1 MIPLTSI
8 RRELGLRLQEVRNSP
23 SFQRSIDHGQH
34 VIELHASRRAET
46 GTFVTFIYEKDSE
59 RLLRHIIGT
68 DEDQVILQ
76 SLAWSEKNSLTI
88 TTEAPERLQ
97 GASEDERS
105 AETGLVQKFQNG
117 SATEE
122 IDSTLEK
129 FYTARRSSSRRT
141 QSDRRDP
148 PNTHLTTAIV
158 GWMKPGNCDFIGT
171 RGIAKITT
179 AASRVARDFGVKSL
193 SVNRSIYFPAFVFL
207 LLFTLL
213 LLLSEQFGRFSDPS
227 SMRESGKAIDQA
239 AVEKATLID
248 PKAVTK
254 RDFQSDLTRVLTE
267 FRRHLFGVGLFP
279 YPVEI
284 NVSANEERVVSY
296 VHAALKKITRKL
308 RGAQTELKNHVASPF
323 NLKIVSRHRPAVNLV
338 TRIHS
343 RPVASYQRR
352 LAHKIGPF
360 VLYRQSIGGAGLFV
374 HKNALATRTN
384 GRSWKKIRSDS
395 RTFEKQLA
403 HFFLSMWRP
412 GSYALG
418 P

>member
-23 SFQRSIDHGQH
+23 SFQRSIDHGQY

-129 FYTARRSSSRRT
+129 FYTARSSSRT

-158 GWMKPGNCDFIGT
+158 GWIKPGNCDFIGT
-171 RGIAKITT
+171 RGIARITT

-239 AVEKATLID
+239 AVEKATLVD

-279 YPVEI
+279 HPVEI

-308 RGAQTELKNHVASPF
+308 RGAQTELKNHVASSF

-374 HKNALATRTN
+374 QKDAPTTRTN
-384 GRSWKKIRSDS
+384 GRSWKTIRSDS
-395 RTFEKQLA
+395 RKLERQLA
-403 HFFLSMWRP
+403 RLFRSMWRR
-412 GSYALG
+412 GRYALR

>member
-1 MIPLTSI
+1 MNPLMSI

-23 SFQRSIDHGQH
+23 SFQRSIDHRQH

-46 GTFVTFIYEKDSE
+46 GTFVTFIYEKNSE

-88 TTEAPERLQ
+88 ITEASERLQ
-97 GASEDERS
+97 GASENERS
-105 AETGLVQKFQNG
+105 TETGLVQKFQNG
-117 SATEE
+117 LATEE

-129 FYTARRSSSRRT
+129 FCTARRSSARKT

-148 PNTHLTTAIV
+148 PNTHLATAIV
-158 GWMKPGNCDFIGT
+158 GWMKPGNCDFIGK

-179 AASRVARDFGVKSL
+179 AAGRVARDFGVKSL

-227 SMRESGKAIDQA
+227 SMRKSGTAIDQA
-239 AVEKATLID
+239 AVEKAILID
-248 PKAVTK
+248 PKTVTK

-284 NVSANEERVVSY
+284 NVSPNEERVVSY

-308 RGAQTELKNHVASPF
+308 RGAQTELKNHVASSF
-323 NLKIVSRHRPAVNLV
+323 NLKIASRYRPTVNLV

-395 RTFEKQLA
+395 RTLEKQLA

-412 GSYALG
+412 GRYALG

>member
-129 FYTARRSSSRRT
+129 FYTARSSSRT
-141 QSDRRDP
+141 QSDRRDPPDP

-171 RGIAKITT
+171 RGIATITT

-213 LLLSEQFGRFSDPS
+213 LLLSEQFGHQKQNSEEQQKDETVKINR
-227 SMRESGKAIDQA
+227 A
-239 AVEKATLID
+239 AHFVEFHT
-248 PKAVTK
+248 
-254 RDFQSDLTRVLTE
+254 
-267 FRRHLFGVGLFP
+267 
-279 YPVEI
+279 
-284 NVSANEERVVSY
+284 
-296 VHAALKKITRKL
+296 
-308 RGAQTELKNHVASPF
+308 
-323 NLKIVSRHRPAVNLV
+323 
-338 TRIHS
+338 
-343 RPVASYQRR
+343 
-352 LAHKIGPF
+352 
-360 VLYRQSIGGAGLFV
+360 GGAADAISNPAFG
-374 HKNALATRTN
+374 A
-384 GRSWKKIRSDS
+384 
-395 RTFEKQLA
+395 
-403 HFFLSMWRP
+403 P
-412 GSYALG
+412 
-418 P
+418 

>member
-8 RRELGLRLQEVRNSP
+8 RRELGLRLHEVRNSP

-117 SATEE
+117 AATEE

-129 FYTARRSSSRRT
+129 FYTARSSSSRT

-148 PNTHLTTAIV
+148 PNTHLTTATV

-171 RGIAKITT
+171 RGIATITT

-239 AVEKATLID
+239 AVEKATLIN
-248 PKAVTK
+248 PQAVTK
-254 RDFQSDLTRVLTE
+254 RDLQSDLSPALTE
-267 FRRHLFGVGLFP
+267 IRRRLFGVGLFP
-279 YPVEI
+279 HPVGI
-284 NVSANEERVVSY
+284 NVSTSEERVVSY
-296 VHAALKKITRKL
+296 VDAALSKITRKF
-308 RGAQTELKNHVASPF
+308 RGVQIRSKIHVHSSF
-323 NLKIVSRHRPAVNLV
+323 NLKIVSRHRHPVNLV

-343 RPVASYQRR
+343 RPVALYQLG
-352 LAHKIGPF
+352 LAHKIGAF

-412 GSYALG
+412 ASYALG

>member
-23 SFQRSIDHGQH
+23 SFQRSIDHGQY

-59 RLLRHIIGT
+59 RLLRHIIGS

-76 SLAWSEKNSLTI
+76 SLAWSEKNSL
-88 TTEAPERLQ
+88 TEAPERLQ

-129 FYTARRSSSRRT
+129 FYTARSSSRT

-158 GWMKPGNCDFIGT
+158 GWIKPGNCDFIGT
-171 RGIAKITT
+171 RGIARITT

-239 AVEKATLID
+239 A
-248 PKAVTK
+248 
-254 RDFQSDLTRVLTE
+254 
-267 FRRHLFGVGLFP
+267 
-279 YPVEI
+279 
-284 NVSANEERVVSY
+284 
-296 VHAALKKITRKL
+296 
-308 RGAQTELKNHVASPF
+308 
-323 NLKIVSRHRPAVNLV
+323 
-338 TRIHS
+338 
-343 RPVASYQRR
+343 
-352 LAHKIGPF
+352 
-360 VLYRQSIGGAGLFV
+360 
-374 HKNALATRTN
+374 
-384 GRSWKKIRSDS
+384 
-395 RTFEKQLA
+395 
-403 HFFLSMWRP
+403 
-412 GSYALG
+412 
-418 P
+418 

>member
-1 MIPLTSI
+1 MNPLMSI

-23 SFQRSIDHGQH
+23 SFQRSIDHHQH
-34 VIELHASRRAET
+34 VIELHASRRAEA
-46 GTFVTFIYEKDSE
+46 GTFVTFIYEKNSE
-59 RLLRHIIGT
+59 RLMRHIIGT

-88 TTEAPERLQ
+88 ITEASERLQ
-97 GASEDERS
+97 GASENERS
-105 AETGLVQKFQNG
+105 TETGLVQKFQNG
-117 SATEE
+117 LATEE

-129 FYTARRSSSRRT
+129 FCTARRSSARKT

-148 PNTHLTTAIV
+148 PNTHLATAIV
-158 GWMKPGNCDFIGT
+158 GWMKPGNCDFIGK

-179 AASRVARDFGVKSL
+179 AAGRVARDFGVKSL

-227 SMRESGKAIDQA
+227 SMRKSGTAIDQA
-239 AVEKATLID
+239 AVEKAILID
-248 PKAVTK
+248 PKTVTK

-284 NVSANEERVVSY
+284 NVSPNEERVVSY

-308 RGAQTELKNHVASPF
+308 RGAQTELKNHVASSF
-323 NLKIVSRHRPAVNLV
+323 NLKIASRYRPTVNLV

-374 HKNALATRTN
+374 HKNALATRSN
-384 GRSWKKIRSDS
+384 GRSPKKIRSDS
-395 RTFEKQLA
+395 RTLEKQLA

-412 GSYALG
+412 GRYALG